1 MIRIPLQTLPNQE
14 FSIVLDGQN
23 CVINLRQ
30 MGGFLYLTLT
40 ADEVKICDSHVCRTM
55 SPIPV
60 WNTPDFAGRLFFLD
74 SGGNPHR
81 LNTMHW
87 ATALRSTTRRK
98 KNGEH
103 LQLKGHPSNNHS

>member
-1 MIRIPLQTLPNQE
+1 MLRIPLQTLPNQE

-40 ADEVKICDSHVCRTM
+40 ADEVKICDAHICRTM

-60 WNTPDFAGRLFFLD
+60 ISQAGFSFLTAA
-74 SGGNPHR
+74 GNPRR

-87 ATALRSTTRRK
+87 ANALRSTTRRK

-103 LQLKGHPSNNHS
+103 LQPKRHPRNDYA